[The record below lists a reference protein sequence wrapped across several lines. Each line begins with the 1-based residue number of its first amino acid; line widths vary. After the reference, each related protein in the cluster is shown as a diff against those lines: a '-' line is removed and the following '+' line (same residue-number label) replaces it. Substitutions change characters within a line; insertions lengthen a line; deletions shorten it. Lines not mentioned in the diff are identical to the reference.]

1 MTEPPSGG
9 TTPDQSWASPGPGT
23 PPPPPPP
30 PPSYG
35 MPPGSYGPGGYGSY
49 AYGAPP
55 PPGVVPLRPLGLAE
69 LLDGSVKIIRRYPK
83 VTLGLSAVIAV
94 VVTLVNVALTLAL
107 RTGNDL
113 VTNADGTPDV
123 GVQFSTGVASAGP
136 GAIVSYLAGLVLTGA
151 LVIVVGRAVLGQA
164 ITTPEVWQAL
174 RPRLW
179 ALLGLSLLSGLI
191 AAAPTIVAVVVAVVA
206 VGAAGGVGLVIA
218 IPAVLAGL
226 AASVYLGVRLSLAPA
241 ALVLEKGSVVV
252 SLRRSSVL
260 AHGSWWRLFGI
271 LLLTGVIA
279 GTLSAVIGVPLGIA
293 GVVAGASNSAGF
305 LVAQQVGAGLVS
317 VIVSP
322 FSAGVHALLYVDRR
336 MRAEGLDVALNAAA
350 VAPSP
355 S

>member
-1 MTEPPSGG
+1 
-9 TTPDQSWASPGPGT
+9 
-23 PPPPPPP
+23 
-30 PPSYG
+30 
-35 MPPGSYGPGGYGSY
+35 
-49 AYGAPP
+49 
-55 PPGVVPLRPLGLAE
+55 VPLRPLGLAE

-94 VVTLVNVALTLAL
+94 VVTLVNVVLTLAL
-107 RTGNDL
+107 RTGNDAA
-113 VTNADGTPDV
+113 TNSDGTTNV
-123 GVQFSTGVASAGP
+123 GVQLSSGVVSAGP

-151 LVIVVGRAVLGQA
+151 LVVVVGRAVLGQG
-164 ITTPEVWQAL
+164 ITTGEVWQAL

-179 ALLGLSLLSGLI
+179 TLLGLSLLAGLI
-191 AAAPTIVAVVVAVVA
+191 AGVPTIVAFVVAVVA
-206 VGAAGGVGLVIA
+206 VATAGGVGLVIG
-218 IPAVLAGL
+218 IPAVLGGL
-226 AASVYLGVRLSLAPA
+226 AATVYLGVRLSLAPA
-241 ALVLEKGSVVV
+241 ALVLEKCGVVE

-260 AHGSWWRLFGI
+260 ARSSWWRLFGI

-279 GTLSAVIGVPLGIA
+279 ATLGAVIGFPLGIA
-293 GVVAGASNSAGF
+293 GVVAGAGNSAGF

-350 VAPSP
+350 ATPSA

>member
-1 MTEPPSGG
+1 MTEPPPGG
-9 TTPDQSWASPGPGT
+9 TTPGHGWATPGPGA
-23 PPPPPPP
+23 PPPPP

-35 MPPGSYGPGGYGSY
+35 MPPGGYGSY

-83 VTLGLSAVIAV
+83 VTLGLSAAIAV

-107 RTGNDL
+107 RTGNDAA
-113 VTNADGTPDV
+113 TNADGTPDV
-123 GVQFSTGVASAGP
+123 GVQLSSAVASAGP

-164 ITTPEVWQAL
+164 ITTSEVWQAL

-179 ALLGLSLLSGLI
+179 ALLGLSLLSGLV
-191 AAAPTIVAVVVAVVA
+191 AAVPTIVAAVVA
-206 VGAAGGVGLVIA
+206 IVAVATAGGVGLAIA
-218 IPAVLAGL
+218 VPAVLAGL
-226 AASVYLGVRLSLAPA
+226 AASVYLVVRLSLAPA
-241 ALVLEKGSVVV
+241 AMVLEKCGVVV

-260 AHGSWWRLFGI
+260 ARGSWWRLFGI

-279 GTLSAVIGVPLGIA
+279 ATLGAVVGFPLGIA
-293 GVVAGASNSAGF
+293 GAVAGNSAGF

-350 VAPSP
+350 AVPSP